1 MTKRSLRE
9 IKKQKLNKHDIEDA
23 AKKAGIKADVN
34 QLGDIGNLE
43 ETIEQYQ
50 NKDEDELMGDLFD
63 MVEQGREDG
72 SFSEEMLDQFIQ
84 NVSPM
89 LDSEQKKKLGN
100 IANMLKQK

>member
-9 IKKQKLNKHDIEDA
+9 IKKQKLNKDDIQDA

-34 QLGDIGNLE
+34 QLGDIGSLE

-63 MVEQGREDG
+63 MVEQGRKDG
-72 SFSEEMLDQFIQ
+72 SFSEESLDQFIQ

-89 LDSEQKKKLGN
+89 LDGEQKKKLSS
-100 IANMLKQK
+100 IANMIKQK

>member
-1 MTKRSLRE
+1 MTKRSLRQL
-9 IKKQKLNKHDIEDA
+9 KKDKLSKNDIEDA

-63 MVEQGREDG
+63 MVEQGRKDG
-72 SFSEEMLDQFIQ
+72 SFSEESLEQFIQ

-89 LDSEQKKKLGN
+89 LDAEQKKKLSS
-100 IANMLKQK
+100 IANMIKQK